1 MAGDRHCRWCRPV
14 DRPAGQPALRGF
26 HGERRQRRQRLGQTP
41 GAAALGLLH
50 SHIEL
55 FGIEL
60 QEQKGRTLSLLLFA
74 GLALVFALLL
84 LTALSGLLLVL
95 LWDSYRL
102 AGIIGL
108 CVFYGI
114 AALYCGLR
122 LKAAVFDESSPF
134 GATLEELA
142 KDRERLLP

>member
-1 MAGDRHCRWCRPV
+1 METETTGSSSR
-14 DRPAGQPALRGF
+14 
-26 HGERRQRRQRLGQTP
+26 RLG
-41 GAAALGLLH
+41 AAILGLLH
-50 SHIEL
+50 GHVEL

-60 QEQKGRTLSLLLFA
+60 QEQKARTLSLLLFA

-84 LTALSGLLLVL
+84 LTGLSALLLIL

-108 CVFYGI
+108 CVFYGL
-114 AALYCGLR
+114 AAVFCGLR

-134 GATLEELA
+134 HATLEELA

>member
-1 MAGDRHCRWCRPV
+1 MASDESG
-14 DRPAGQPALRGF
+14 AGPSTSSR
-26 HGERRQRRQRLGQTP
+26 RLG
-41 GAAALGLLH
+41 AAFLGLLH
-50 SHIEL
+50 SHVEL

-60 QEQKGRTLSLLLFA
+60 QEQKARTLSLLLFA

-84 LTALSGLLLVL
+84 LMGLSALVLIL

-108 CVFYGI
+108 CVFYSL
-114 AALYCGLR
+114 AALFCALR

-134 GATLEELA
+134 SATLEELA
-142 KDRERLLP
+142 NDRERLLP

>member
-1 MAGDRHCRWCRPV
+1 MENQTTGASAR
-14 DRPAGQPALRGF
+14 
-26 HGERRQRRQRLGQTP
+26 RLG
-41 GAAALGLLH
+41 AAILGLLH
-50 SHIEL
+50 GHVEL

-60 QEQKGRTLSLLLFA
+60 QEQKARTLSLLLFA

-84 LTALSGLLLVL
+84 LTALSALLLVL

-108 CVFYGI
+108 CVFYGL
-114 AALYCGLR
+114 AAVFCAVR
-122 LKAAVFDESSPF
+122 LKAAVHDESSPF
-134 GATLEELA
+134 AGTLEELA

>member
-1 MAGDRHCRWCRPV
+1 MENDANG
-14 DRPAGQPALRGF
+14 ASASGK
-26 HGERRQRRQRLGQTP
+26 RL

-95 LWDSYRL
+95 LWDR
-102 AGIIGL
+102 
-108 CVFYGI
+108 
-114 AALYCGLR
+114 
-122 LKAAVFDESSPF
+122 
-134 GATLEELA
+134 
-142 KDRERLLP
+142 

>member
-1 MAGDRHCRWCRPV
+1 MESEPLAG
-14 DRPAGQPALRGF
+14 AGLSSK
-26 HGERRQRRQRLGQTP
+26 RLG
-41 GAAALGLLH
+41 AAVLGLLH
-50 SHIEL
+50 GHVEL

-60 QEQKGRTLSLLLFA
+60 QEQKARTLSLLLFA

-84 LTALSGLLLVL
+84 LTALSGLVLVM

-108 CVFYGI
+108 CVFYGL
-114 AALYCGLR
+114 AAVFCGLR

-134 GATLEELA
+134 SSTLEELA